1 MRTKAHGEYLIQLS
15 YLFSIYNCYLVRD
28 DDGFTLID
36 TGTPGSADDI
46 LAAAREYGAPIVRVA
61 VTHAHVDHMG
71 SLDALHEAL
80 PEAEIAI
87 GAREARFLAG
97 DTSLDPDEPQ
107 VEPRAMVRHR
117 NGVVWR
123 EMETACATQP
133 TRLLHDG
140 DVLGSLQVVAAP
152 GHTPGHIVFFDPR
165 GGTLIV
171 GDAMQTAGGVAVAG
185 TIRPTFPFPALA
197 TWHKPS
203 ALESARRMRAL
214 NPTRLATGHGDV
226 LEDPC
231 AAMDRAIARASRQGA
246 TR

>member
-1 MRTKAHGEYLIQLS
+1 MRTQAHGEYLIQLS

-46 LAAAREYGAPIVRVA
+46 LAAAQEYGAPIVRVA

-71 SLDALHEAL
+71 SLDALHAAL
-80 PEAEIAI
+80 PEAVIAV

-107 VEPRAMVRHR
+107 VEPRS
-117 NGVVWR
+117 
-123 EMETACATQP
+123 METNCATQP

-140 DVLGSLQVVAAP
+140 DALGSLQVVATP

-165 GGTLIV
+165 DGTLIV

-185 TIRPTFPFPALA
+185 TIRPTFPFPAMA

-214 NPTRLATGHGDV
+214 NPARLATGHGNV

-231 AAMDRAIARASRQGA
+231 AAIDRAIRAA
-246 TR
+246 A